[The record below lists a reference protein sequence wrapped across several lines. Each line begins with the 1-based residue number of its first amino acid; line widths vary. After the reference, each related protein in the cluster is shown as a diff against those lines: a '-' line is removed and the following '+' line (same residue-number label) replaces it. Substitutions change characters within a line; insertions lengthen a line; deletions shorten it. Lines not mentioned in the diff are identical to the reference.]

1 VTNGARGFAAL
12 PFVLRLRLGA
22 AAVVFLLWVAVFI
35 SAAYV
40 DRTLI
45 AFAQI
50 STVPMLG
57 FVGAMVGKQ
66 GLEVFKGTGDE

>member
-1 VTNGARGFAAL
+1 MTPSGFSGL

-22 AAVVFLLWVAVFI
+22 AGVVFLLWVAVFVT
-35 SAAYV
+35 AAYV
-40 DRTLI
+40 DKTLI

-66 GLEVFKGTGDE
+66 GLEVFKGSGDE